1 MPDASSKR
9 PFAKTRT
16 AIALMLLPWDATR
29 AEATTAQDQIGNERI
44 VVEGQREERRSG
56 WKRAESEHVIMFSDG
71 GEAELKRAANDVE
84 RLHRLMERLYG
95 SDVHVG
101 ETAKLKIIL
110 IESGS
115 AYRALALRNLRSE
128 EGPYV
133 PPFAE
138 QRYYDPRGDGALLV
152 VPRADQVID
161 LDTAKA
167 RNAFCDEMG
176 PDLLL
181 AEKTCAEVAN
191 RPAPVA
197 RPWES
202 VLFSAYAQHFILN
215 YLPAGYPRWYLDGVG
230 ALFST
235 AKIRRDGALDYA
247 RISLVNRQIFR
258 AYGRLDAG
266 DVLTGRYLDTPS
278 RQMEWTP
285 FHAALLVH
293 FFVYSDL
300 KPERR
305 VQFQRYMTAIHH
317 GMPMA
322 EAALVF
328 GDMPRLE
335 REISAYAGR
344 SGLDYARTDPPELPL
359 DDPSITALS
368 PASAAMIAANIELES
383 RLAATGDTDGWLAE
397 LRRETE
403 KFPRD
408 TDAKLVLAEAECRR
422 ASYVACREAAG
433 QALETSPDDVRALSW
448 KGLALAGEAAAK
460 AGGVR
465 SDDLKTARA
474 TIARAIE
481 LDGEAPLP
489 RLTYFQS
496 FTMAGEA
503 VPDDAMAGMAL
514 VIRMVPAAPGPRL
527 SLGAELFRRGQPELA
542 RRLLYPVLFGP
553 YDSPERKQAE
563 ALLAAYG
570 SAPNPD
576 EPKPRVA
583 A

>member
-1 MPDASSKR
+1 MPGPGPMFVLVRSL
-9 PFAKTRT
+9 
-16 AIALMLLPWDATR
+16 IALTLLPWGVAH
-29 AEATTAQDQIGNERI
+29 AETAPAQEQVGNERI
-44 VVEGQREERRSG
+44 VVEGRREERRGG
-56 WKRAESEHVIMFSDG
+56 WKRAESEHVVMFSDG
-71 GEAELKRAANDVE
+71 GEAELRRATNDVE
-84 RLHRLMERLYG
+84 RLHRLMVRLYAPEVRAEG
-95 SDVHVG
+95 
-101 ETAKLKIIL
+101 TAKLKIVL
-110 IESGS
+110 IGS
-115 AYRALALRNLRSE
+115 APAYRDMALRNLRSE

-133 PPFAE
+133 VPFAE

-181 AEKTCAEVAN
+181 AQKTCAEVAD
-191 RPAPVA
+191 RPAPVG

-247 RISLVNRQIFR
+247 KISLVNRQIFR

-266 DVLTGRYLDTPS
+266 DVLTGRYLDAPS

-305 VQFQRYMTAIHH
+305 AQFQRYMTAIHQ
-317 GMPMA
+317 GAPMA
-322 EAALVF
+322 EAAQVF
-328 GDMPRLE
+328 GDMRKLE

-344 SGLDYARTDPPELPL
+344 SGLDYARTEPSELPI
-359 DDPSITALS
+359 DDPSITLLS
-368 PASAAMIAANIELES
+368 PAGAAMIEASIELES
-383 RLAATGDTDGWLAE
+383 RLAATGVDADSWLVE
-397 LRRETE
+397 LRREVE
-403 KFPRD
+403 KFPH
-408 TDAKLVLAEAECRR
+408 DADAMLLLAEAECRSGR
-422 ASYVACREAAG
+422 YTACREAAG
-433 QALETSPDDVRALSW
+433 QALETSPDDIRALSW
-448 KGLALAGEAAAK
+448 KGFAQAGEAATKTGSA
-460 AGGVR
+460 R
-465 SDDLKTARA
+465 SDDLKAARA
-474 TIARAIE
+474 TIARAIG

-489 RLTYFQS
+489 RIAYFQS
-496 FTMAGEA
+496 FPLAGEA
-503 VPDDAMAGMAL
+503 VPDDAMAGMAQ
-514 VIRMVPAAPGPRL
+514 VVSTVPAAPGPRL
-527 SLGAELFRRGQPELA
+527 SLAAELIRRGQPDLA
-542 RRLLYPVLFGP
+542 RKLLYPVLFGP

-563 ALLAAYG
+563 AMLAAHG
-570 SAPNPD
+570 AAPNPG
-576 EPKPRVA
+576 
-583 A
+583 